1 MNSPAGNST
10 NRGSSS
16 SRIGSALSILAG
28 MRVEPFAMERFQST
42 WEHQVRF
49 NLSESGVHPL
59 SVARARRRG
68 RGARCGARPAARST
82 RRPTA
87 PRRCAPRSP
96 RLYPGAG
103 AEPRRGDQRRRRGQL
118 PRRLVSGAARRRG
131 GGARAHLHA
140 DARPGAR
147 LRRRGARVA
156 AGRGPRGGT
165 LASGSRSARRRWSGR
180 APAPSCC
187 ARPTTRPG
195 PASPPRS
202 STRSRRWPRGTAA
215 GSSPTRSTAAP
226 SSTASTRRR
235 CGAAP
240 SGSW

>member
-1 MNSPAGNST
+1 MNSPAGTST

-16 SRIGSALSILAG
+16 SRIGRGSVYSPACASSPS
-28 MRVEPFAMERFQST
+28 R
-42 WEHQVRF
+42 W
-49 NLSESGVHPL
+49 SGSSPP
-59 SVARARRRG
+59 G
-68 RGARCGARPAARST
+68 ST
-82 RRPTA
+82 RCASTCPRAACIRSASASWSATGAALDAVLDQPLIYTQTNGTEALRTA
-87 PRRCAPRSP
+87 IAA
-96 RLYPGAG
+96 LYPGASAG
-103 AEPRRGDQRRRRGQL
+103 PRRGDQRRGRGQL

-147 LRRRGARVA
+147 LRRRRARVA
-156 AGRGPRGGT
+156 ARRGPRGRT
-165 LASGSRSARRRWSGR
+165 LASGSRSARRRWSVR

-187 ARPTTRPG
+187 ARPTTRPA

-202 STRSRRWPRGTAA
+202 STRSRPSPRGTAA

-235 CGAAP
+235 CGAAA
-240 SGSW
+240 SG